1 MFLNLKKFIN
11 KKTNLSKIIVIY
23 WPTACGKTNLS
34 IDIAKF
40 LKTEIIST
48 DSRQIYKYLNIWTWK
63 ITKKEMVWIKHHMI
77 NIIDINK
84 DYSVWEYK
92 KNVEKIINSIQ
103 KKWKI
108 PILCWWTGLYI
119 DSIIYNFNIP
129 EVPPDWQY
137 REKLE
142 KIRIKKWN
150 DFLWEMLNKVDPNYA
165 KTLSSNNYRYI
176 IRWLEVFTKT
186 WKSKLNFWEK
196 LEKKYD
202 ILFLT
207 PFDWNR
213 EILYKKINERIEKMF
228 DQWLINEVKKILKKW
243 YTKNDFWLNTI
254 WYKEVIDYI
263 NWEIDLSECKKL
275 VAQHNRNYAKRQ
287 LTWFKKYKNI

>member
-108 PILCWWTGLYI
+108 PILFWWTCLYI

-165 KTLSSNNYRYI
+165 KTLSSNNYRYV

>member
-137 REKLE
+137 RDKLE

-165 KTLSSNNYRYI
+165 KTLSSNNYRYV

-263 NWEIDLSECKKL
+263 NWEIDLFECKKL

>member
-137 REKLE
+137 RDKLE

-165 KTLSSNNYRYI
+165 KTLSSNNYRYV